1 MAARVRAAASTT
13 TAPDVLGYYL
23 FLGAMVVALVAFVI
37 WFVSGMGKS
46 SRKR

>member
-1 MAARVRAAASTT
+1 VATTVRAAASTT